1 MRIKFVKCK
10 CMMRFGKYLLILIL
24 TFVQCVTISCCDD
37 GINPD
42 DGGNTN
48 NYEGECRSFRI
59 NPNVLDVGEMD
70 ITLHIKAPNGIV
82 LERKGIL
89 VEEDGVDHLSI
100 EVGLSD
106 NTYRLLSIE
115 YDNPDASDARFPRIR
130 AGLGCKVSVK
140 DGKATI
146 LDVYD
151 ENMKLYA
158 RQGERNSYTIAGDDD
173 LIDLAKKVNSN
184 NNHIDT
190 SYTFY
195 QECDIDMEWA
205 SFKVNKDYGWN
216 PIGASNTTPFSSTYN
231 GQGHKIIGLTINRP
245 RTYGVGLFGYTI
257 MAKIKNLTIE
267 KADVRGDYATGAII
281 GMVTRPG
288 GVKTAT
294 VIDSC
299 SVNNSVIASTTYNVS
314 DKGVD
319 IGGMVG
325 AVDASAMLAIT
336 NSTISDNDITATY
349 NAGGFVGAG
358 MGMSIISI
366 ANCSNSVDDVI
377 KSEISG
383 AGGIV
388 GTADSLYV
396 NACINNAPITGSTLM
411 VNGGTYTIE
420 NEENGSVTIDV
431 GVGTGGIAGGSG
443 ACYII
448 NSINNAKVTG
458 DEGVGGI
465 LGSTRAKGGK
475 NEGDEAYLRDY
486 AMIKYCGNT
495 ASIDGNIFVGGICG
509 ESNGA
514 IYGTY
519 NSATITGD
527 SHVGGILGVAQIIA
541 AHNNVNSGVVNVQ
554 SYDGGSFAGGIVGM
568 ADVVSIAL
576 CQNYAQV
583 NSTGANTGGIIG
595 MSGTTSV
602 IHQCAN
608 FAKVSSS
615 ASGATGGIVGLL
627 GKPSEWGLLNT
638 AEVLLGTVDL
648 VLAAWGPLAAYVEHG
663 ASLVTRIV
671 VTVAKL
677 VLELPTM
684 ALEGHFLAHSCSHI
698 MHAEELSRIQ
708 ADVDSKASSISKDVE
723 SEINTIRT
731 TASNDIDTNE
741 FDTSIIKGKYMEG
754 INSTLEYYVK
764 EEGGEYYNN
773 SINTKRDALTD
784 EVEDYSRKKDL
795 AHTVLSGIA
804 LGASVIFTA
813 GAVIS
818 SFITGGATAVAVFVG
833 LNAVTSLM
841 SGAVTISKASTE
853 FENNSVIVS
862 QCVNAAQVTA
872 SSSELTGALVGELSD
887 FGVVRDCLNTANG
900 NGSGAHFVGTL
911 GDRACLDRCVS
922 LGTDYDG
929 FVVKSKQMV
938 DYNNLYI
945 YHPNFDKTIKDFSHS
960 VWYLCASDV
969 DSAEIYDGLDIGDG
983 ENLWTIPT
991 SDNAFPIPF
1000 FSEMQEKSSK

>member
-1 MRIKFVKCK
+1 MNNLFKRLSILSV
-10 CMMRFGKYLLILIL
+10 LLI
-24 TFVQCVTISCCDD
+24 VTLVGGCCDD

-42 DGGNTN
+42 DGGNGN
-48 NYEGECRSFRI
+48 NQYEGECRSFRI
-59 NPNVLDVGEMD
+59 HPNVLDIGEKD
-70 ITLHIKAPNGIV
+70 VTLNIKAPNGVI
-82 LERKGIL
+82 LKRKGIV
-89 VEEDGVDHLSI
+89 VEEDGVDHLSV

-106 NTYRLLSIE
+106 NTYRFLSVE
-115 YDNPDASDARFPRIR
+115 YDNPDASDVRFPRLR

-140 DGKATI
+140 DGKATV
-146 LDVYD
+146 LDEYD
-151 ENMKLYA
+151 ENMKLFA
-158 RQGERNSYTIAGDDD
+158 RQGEPGSYSITCDDN
-173 LIDLAKKVNSN
+173 LVELAKKVNSDLYT
-184 NNHIDT
+184 IDGT
-190 SYTFY
+190 YTFY
-195 QECDIDMEWA
+195 QECDIDLEWA
-205 SFKVNKDYGWN
+205 SYKVNKDYGWN
-216 PIGASNTTPFSSTYN
+216 PIGASNTTPFRATYD
-231 GQGHKIIGLTINRP
+231 GQGNKITGLAIDRP
-245 RTYGVGLFGYTI
+245 NTFGVGLFGYTD
-257 MAKIKNLTIE
+257 MAEIKNLTIE
-267 KADVRGDYATGAII
+267 GAVVKGDYATGAIV

-288 GVKTAT
+288 GMKTAT
-294 VIDSC
+294 VIDNC
-299 SVNNSVIASTTYNVS
+299 AVINSVISSTSYNVS

-325 AVDASAMLAIT
+325 AVDKSAMLALT
-336 NSTISDNDITATY
+336 NSNISGNKITATY

-358 MGMSIISI
+358 MGLSIISI
-366 ANCSNSVDDVI
+366 ANCSNSATDVI
-377 KSEISG
+377 TSEISG

-396 NACINNAPITGSTLM
+396 NACVNNAPITGSTSM
-411 VNGGTYTIE
+411 VDGGTYTIE
-420 NEENGSVTIDV
+420 REEGIVTIDV

-448 NSINNAKVTG
+448 NSINNGKVTG

-465 LGSTRAKGGK
+465 LGSTRVKGGK
-475 NEGDEAYLRDY
+475 NEGDEAYMRDY
-486 AMIKYCGNT
+486 AMIKYCGNN
-495 ASIDGNIFVGGICG
+495 ADIDGNFFVGGVCG
-509 ESNGA
+509 ESNGG
-514 IYGTY
+514 IYGAY
-519 NSATITGD
+519 NQASVTGD

-541 AHNNVNSGVVNVQ
+541 AHNNVNSGEVSAQ

-583 NSTGANTGGIIG
+583 KSTGANTGGIIG

-608 FAKVSSS
+608 FANVSSS

-638 AEVLLGTVDL
+638 AEVLLGTVDIL
-648 VLAAWGPLAAYVEHG
+648 LAALGPIGAYIEHG
-663 ASLVTRIV
+663 ASATTRLV
-671 VTVAKL
+671 VTAAKL
-677 VLELPTM
+677 AVELPTM

-698 MHAEELSRIQ
+698 IHAEELTRIQ
-708 ADVDSKASSISKDVE
+708 ADVDSKATSISDDVKTV
-723 SEINTIRT
+723 IDNIRA
-731 TASNDIDTNE
+731 TASDDIDTNG
-741 FDTSIIKGKYMEG
+741 FDASIIKEKYLEG
-754 INSTLEYYVK
+754 IDNTLVYYVN

-784 EVEDYSRKKDL
+784 EVEDYSRSKDL

-804 LGASVIFTA
+804 LGASIIFTA
-813 GAVIS
+813 AAVIS
-818 SFITGGATAVAVFVG
+818 SFITGGATAAAVFVG
-833 LNAVTSLM
+833 INAVTALM
-841 SGAVTISKASTE
+841 SGVVTISKASTE

-872 SSSELTGALVGELSD
+872 SSSELTGGLVGELSD

-900 NGSGAHFVGTL
+900 NGSGAHFVGTV

-922 LGTDYDG
+922 LGEDYDG

-938 DYNNLYI
+938 DYNNLYV
-945 YHPNFDKTIKDFSHS
+945 YHPSFDETIKDLSLGVS
-960 VWYLCASDV
+960 YLCASDV
-969 DSAEIYDGLDIGDG
+969 DNAGIYDGFDIGDG

-1000 FSEMQEKSSK
+1000 FSEMQEKSK